1 MNPRIR
7 IGPTSSD
14 TLVSIEKHDILRL
27 NLQNL
32 YRGNIFSFNI
42 GHRPLGA

>member
-7 IGPTSSD
+7 MDPTSRD
-14 TLVSIEKHDILRL
+14 TLVSIEKHNILRL

-32 YRGNIFSFNI
+32 YRDNIFSFNI

>member
-7 IGPTSSD
+7 IGPTSRD
-14 TLVSIEKHDILRL
+14 TLVSIEKHNLQRL

-32 YRGNIFSFNI
+32 YRDNIFSFNVR
-42 GHRPLGA
+42 HRPLGA